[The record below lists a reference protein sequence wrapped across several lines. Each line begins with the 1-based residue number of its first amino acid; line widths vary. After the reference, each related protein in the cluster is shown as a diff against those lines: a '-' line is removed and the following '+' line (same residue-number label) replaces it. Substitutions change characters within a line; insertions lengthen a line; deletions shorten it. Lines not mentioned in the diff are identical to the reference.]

1 MEHLVNLLEFWVK
14 FRIRA
19 FQENN
24 VNLHNS
30 KPTLPLQKAMEKE
43 IPKAKNKNFY
53 LWKILSYSIKVKN
66 EAKVKGMK
74 FWHIILKLK
83 KIVSKDFID

>member
-1 MEHLVNLLEFWVK
+1 
-14 FRIRA
+14 
-19 FQENN
+19 
-24 VNLHNS
+24 
-30 KPTLPLQKAMEKE
+30 MEKE

-53 LWKILSYSIKVKN
+53 LWKILSYGIKVKN

-83 KIVSKDFID
+83 KIASNDFIV

>member
-1 MEHLVNLLEFWVK
+1 MFWVK

-19 FQENN
+19 FLENN
-24 VNLHNS
+24 VSLRKN
-30 KPTLPLQKAMEKE
+30 KPTLSLQKVMEKGLQ
-43 IPKAKNKNFY
+43 KAKNKNFY

-66 EAKVKGMK
+66 EAKVKGLK

-83 KIVSKDFID
+83 KIVSKDIID

>member
-1 MEHLVNLLEFWVK
+1 
-14 FRIRA
+14 
-19 FQENN
+19 
-24 VNLHNS
+24 
-30 KPTLPLQKAMEKE
+30 MEKE

-74 FWHIILKLK
+74 FWHNILKLK
-83 KIVSKDFID
+83 KIVSNDFIV